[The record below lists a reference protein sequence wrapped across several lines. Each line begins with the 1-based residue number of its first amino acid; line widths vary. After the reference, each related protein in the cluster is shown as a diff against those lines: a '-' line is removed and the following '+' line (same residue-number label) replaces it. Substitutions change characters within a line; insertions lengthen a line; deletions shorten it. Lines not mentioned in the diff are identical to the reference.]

1 MLIMFAE
8 TYSHSVP
15 ELGRYESIHSL
26 IDEFSCDSDVQKVS
40 VNSTLSKRYIKDRN
54 ECLTD
59 EASEASTPDYGEEV
73 PTDDCEENQP
83 DNGRASKSDSDE
95 ITSDDSVLRATTY
108 GEERKSGDEE
118 PSRLD
123 GGEMRK
129 PLENKMV
136 ISGDNRGRALIICN
150 NLEISSNAT
159 SHEITISKRR
169 SETLTSAQKIL
180 TDHFGFAVSNKQNF
194 TVFISQILLV
204 R

>member
-1 MLIMFAE
+1 MLIMFAK

-26 IDEFSCDSDVQKVS
+26 IDEFSCDPDVQKVS

-54 ECLTD
+54 ECLAD
-59 EASEASTPDYGEEV
+59 DGETRTEDCGEGSK
-73 PTDDCEENQP
+73 TDDCEENQP
-83 DNGRASKSDSDE
+83 DNGRASKSNAGE
-95 ITSDDSVLRATTY
+95 IIPDDGVLRATT
-108 GEERKSGDEE
+108 D
-118 PSRLD
+118 D
-123 GGEMRK
+123 EMRK
-129 PLENKMV
+129 PLEKKMV

-150 NLEISSNAT
+150 NLEISSIAT

-180 TDHFGFAVSNKQNF
+180 TDHFGLAVSNKQNF
-194 TVFISQILLV
+194 TVFIPQILLV